1 MIYTVTLNPALDYV
15 MQVTDLKT
23 GETNRSETEEIQFGG
38 KGINVSVMLSC
49 LGQQTV
55 ALGFVA
61 GFTGDLLE
69 TLVQATGV
77 DTDFIRLP
85 AGQTRINVKL
95 KEKQE
100 TEINAG
106 GPHIAPA
113 SFESLCEKL
122 RCLQDGDTLVLAGSI
137 PKSLPQNA
145 YQTLIDCVKNKAVR
159 LVVDATG
166 DMLLSTLCYHPF
178 LIKPNFAELQELWGR
193 PLFTTADIEQAASF
207 LQQKGAKN
215 VLVSLGGDGALLL
228 DETGTTHRVS
238 APKGRVKNSVGAG
251 DSMVAGFLT
260 GVKDG
265 YENGLKWGVAA
276 GSATAFRCGLA
287 TGADVK
293 RLLQQL

>member
-49 LGQQTV
+49 LGQPTV
-55 ALGFVA
+55 ALGFIA
-61 GFTGDLLE
+61 GFTGKQLE
-69 TLVQATGV
+69 TLVKATGV
-77 DTDFIRLP
+77 LTDFICLP

-95 KEKQE
+95 KGNEE

-106 GPHIAPA
+106 GSDVDPA
-113 SFESLCEKL
+113 SLEKL
-122 RCLQDGDTLVLAGSI
+122 CKILGQLQDGDTLVLAGSI
-137 PKSLPQNA
+137 PKSLPQNT
-145 YQTLIDCVKNKAVR
+145 YQKVIECVKEKDVR

-166 DMLLSTLCYHPF
+166 EALLCTLPYRPF
-178 LIKPNFAELQELWGR
+178 LIKPNLAELTELWGR
-193 PLFTTADIEQAASF
+193 PLSNEEEIEKAALF
-207 LQQKGAKN
+207 LQRKGAQN
-215 VLVSLGGDGALLL
+215 VLISLGGDGAVLL
-228 DETGTTHRVS
+228 DQTGKTHCLS
-238 APKGRVKNSVGAG
+238 ALAGEVKNAVGAG

-287 TGADVK
+287 TGDDVK
-293 RLLQQL
+293 RLVQQL